1 MVMSKDENENEKE
14 GRTKQNEPDAE
25 RPPPPRTWETARAA
39 RYLRG
44 YTGQDAQPPRRYER
58 GHVFKYDSKRGR
70 ICERLFQVYRRCA
83 SRHHFRPCA
92 FGHRTLTQN
101 RKGGRKPAAH

>member
-25 RPPPPRTWETARAA
+25 RPPPARTWETARAA

-44 YTGQDAQPPRRYER
+44 YTGQDAQPPRGYER
-58 GHVFKYDSKRGR
+58 GHVFKYD
-70 ICERLFQVYRRCA
+70 F
-83 SRHHFRPCA
+83 
-92 FGHRTLTQN
+92 
-101 RKGGRKPAAH
+101 KGGEYVKDFFKCTAIVLAVIVFGLALSAIVHWPQPKRRAQARRH